1 MIVQGGTFPEH
12 KPMLHSYLCARTTV
26 DFGAQDLITRRRKMR
41 ARVLCALLTLLLIAV
56 PTTIL
61 LVSCGGGGSGG
72 SSVAGSSG
80 TGTVAVSI
88 ADNPTDDYS
97 AIWVRIT
104 EVSLLP
110 GPVVIF
116 ESQAGKEINLLEHR
130 DNNDYLLK
138 VNYKV
143 PAGTYDKIRLKIS
156 DIWAEPKPGTAAVCT
171 DNIKLPSNKIDLNPQ
186 GTFKVTPGGTL
197 AIRLDFAANAAF
209 DLHPAGN
216 SGKCIFR
223 PVIFVDIG
231 EGIPVQKCPQVI
243 AGTIA
248 EITYNNTGQPVDF
261 VLERK
266 DNKDSVN
273 GHLTTD
279 VVVFDGDFVSPS
291 VLTFGQQVKVVGKF
305 DEHLVFQVSTVVI
318 GDVFTIKGD
327 VETDINFVD
336 ASMNVGQFTFN
347 PFQGEEILGPFEV
360 EVERGD
366 TSILIGCDQELQP
379 EDIQAG
385 MTARVIGKFITGDNV
400 LRAVAVFLK
409 PREISGILLSWNP
422 TADGNY
428 IIMDVD
434 GVTVYVPR
442 MSEPNFPYNQFYPI
456 YLEQDGLVP
465 LGLLCDT
472 RRVRVVLD
480 PYASNPLVAE
490 EVRVQAEPPEG
501 KTGTVTE
508 NNSPVLVLDKTQQ
521 VYVLPAATI
530 IDERPGG
537 DVTSVDDFVPGHN
550 LFYHGLDACTGDAN
564 NVDSYAFIVQVVP

>member
-1 MIVQGGTFPEH
+1 
-12 KPMLHSYLCARTTV
+12 
-26 DFGAQDLITRRRKMR
+26 MR
-41 ARVLCALLTLLLIAV
+41 GRVLTGVYALLLIAM
-56 PTTIL
+56 PITFF
-61 LVSCGGGGSGG
+61 LVGCGGGGGSGG
-72 SSVAGSSG
+72 SSGVGG

-88 ADNPTDDYS
+88 ADNPTDGYS
-97 AIWVRIT
+97 AIWVKIT

-116 ESQAGKEINLLEHR
+116 NSQDGKDVNLLEHR

-138 VNYKV
+138 VNYNV

-156 DIWAEPKPGTAAVCT
+156 DIWAESKDPTAECT
-171 DNIKLPSNKIDLNPQ
+171 DSIKLPSNKIDLNPQ

-197 AIRLDFAANAAF
+197 AIRLDFDANAAL

-231 EGIPVQKCPQVI
+231 EGITVQKCPQVI
-243 AGTIA
+243 AGTISN
-248 EITYNNTGQPVDF
+248 ITYGNTDQPIDF

-266 DNKDSVN
+266 DNKDTVN
-273 GHLTTD
+273 VHLTTD

-291 VLTFGQQVKVVGKF
+291 ALEVGQQVKVVGNF
-305 DEHLVFQVSTVVI
+305 DEHLLFQASTVVI

-327 VETDINFVD
+327 VKSGIQFVD
-336 ASMNVGQFTFN
+336 GSMNVGQFTFK
-347 PFQGEEILGPFEV
+347 PFNGEEILGELTV
-360 EVERGD
+360 EVQRGD
-366 TSILIGCDQELQP
+366 TSILIGCNQELQP
-379 EDIQAG
+379 EDIQEG
-385 MTARVIGKFITGDNV
+385 MTARVIGKFITADSV

-409 PREISGILLSWNP
+409 PREISGTLLSWNP

-442 MSEPNFPYNQFYPI
+442 MSEPNFPYNEFYPI

-472 RRVRVVLD
+472 RQVRVVLD

-501 KTGTVTE
+501 NTGAVVQ
-508 NNSPVLVLDKTQQ
+508 NNAPVIELDNSQK
-521 VYVLPAATI
+521 VYVLPGATI

-537 DVTSVDDFVPGHN
+537 AYTSVDDFVTGDK
-550 LFYHGLDACTGDAN
+550 LFYHGLNACAGDDKA
-564 NVDSYAFIVQVVP
+564 DSYAFIVQVVP

>member
-1 MIVQGGTFPEH
+1 
-12 KPMLHSYLCARTTV
+12 
-26 DFGAQDLITRRRKMR
+26 MR
-41 ARVLCALLTLLLIAV
+41 DRVLTGVCALLLIAM
-56 PTTIL
+56 PITFF
-61 LVSCGGGGSGG
+61 LVGCGGGGGSGG
-72 SSVAGSSG
+72 SSVVGGTG

-88 ADNPTDDYS
+88 ADNPTDGYS
-97 AIWVRIT
+97 AIWVKIT

-116 ESQAGKEINLLEHR
+116 NSQDGKDVNLLEHR

-156 DIWAEPKPGTAAVCT
+156 EIRAESNEPTAECT

-186 GTFKVTPGGTL
+186 GTFKVTPGGSLT
-197 AIRLDFAANAAF
+197 IRLDFDANAAL

-231 EGIPVQKCPQVI
+231 EGITVQKCPQVI
-243 AGTIA
+243 AGTIR
-248 EITYNNTGQPVDF
+248 EITYGNTDQPIDF
-261 VLERK
+261 LLERK

-273 GHLTTD
+273 VHLAAD

-291 VLTFGQQVKVVGKF
+291 VLTVEQQVKVVGKF
-305 DEHLVFQVSTVVI
+305 DEHLVFQGTTVVI

-327 VETDINFVD
+327 VDTDLHFVD
-336 ASMNVGQFTFN
+336 SSMDVGQFTFD
-347 PFQGEEILGPFEV
+347 PFSGEEILGPLEV
-360 EVERGD
+360 EVKRGD

-379 EDIQAG
+379 EDIQEG
-385 MTARVIGKFITGDNV
+385 MTARVIGKFITADSV

-409 PREISGILLSWNP
+409 PREISGTLLSWNP

-472 RRVRVVLD
+472 RQVRVVLD

-501 KTGTVTE
+501 NTGKVSE
-508 NNSPVLVLDKTQQ
+508 NNASVIVSDNSQK
-521 VYVLPAATI
+521 VYVLPGATI

-537 DVTSVDDFVPGHN
+537 TYTSVDDFVPGDN
-550 LFYHGLDACTGDAN
+550 LFYHGLNACAGDDKA
-564 NVDSYAFIVQVVP
+564 DSYAFIVQVVP

>member
-1 MIVQGGTFPEH
+1 
-12 KPMLHSYLCARTTV
+12 
-26 DFGAQDLITRRRKMR
+26 MR
-41 ARVLCALLTLLLIAV
+41 ARVLCALFTLLLIAV
-56 PTTIL
+56 PITFL
-61 LVSCGGGGSGG
+61 LVGCGGGGGSGG
-72 SSVAGSSG
+72 SSVTGNSG
-80 TGTVAVSI
+80 AGTVAVSI

-97 AIWVRIT
+97 KILIKIT

-116 ESQAGKEINLLEHR
+116 ESEEGKEINLLEHR

-138 VNYKV
+138 VNYDV
-143 PAGTYDKIRLKIS
+143 PARAYNKIRVKIS
-156 DIWAEPKPGTAAVCT
+156 EIRAEPKDWTAAVCT
-171 DNIKLPSNKIDLNPQ
+171 NNIKLPSNKIDLNPQ
-186 GTFKVTPGGTL
+186 GTFKVTRGGTL
-197 AIRLDFAANAAF
+197 AIRLDFDANTAF

-243 AGTIA
+243 AGTIGD
-248 EITYNNTGQPVDF
+248 ITYDNTGQAEDF

-266 DNKDSVN
+266 DNKDNVN
-273 GHLTTD
+273 VHLAAD
-279 VVVFDGDFVSPS
+279 VVVFDGNFVSSS
-291 VLTFGQQVKVVGKF
+291 VLYSELQVKVVGKF
-305 DEHLVFQVSTVVI
+305 DEHLVFQGTTVVV

-327 VETDINFVD
+327 VESDINFVD
-336 ASMNVGQFTFN
+336 GSMNVGQFTFN
-347 PFQGEEILGPFEV
+347 PFPGEEILDPFEV

-385 MTARVIGKFITGDNV
+385 MTARVIGKFIAGDSV

-409 PREISGILLSWNP
+409 PREISGTLLSWNP

-428 IIMDVD
+428 LIMDVD

-442 MSEPNFPYNQFYPI
+442 MSEPNFPYNKFYPI
-456 YLEQDGLVP
+456 YLENDGLVP

-472 RRVRVVLD
+472 RQVRAVLD

-501 KTGTVTE
+501 KNGTVDQ
-508 NNSPVLVLDKTQQ
+508 NDAPVLVLENGER
-521 VYVLPAATI
+521 VYFLPGATI
-530 IDERPGG
+530 VDERPGG
-537 DVTSVDDFVPGHN
+537 ADTSVDDLVQGDN
-550 LFYHGLDACTGDAN
+550 LFYHGLNACAGDTD
-564 NVDSYAFIVQVVP
+564 VDSYAFIVQVVE

>member
-1 MIVQGGTFPEH
+1 
-12 KPMLHSYLCARTTV
+12 
-26 DFGAQDLITRRRKMR
+26 MR
-41 ARVLCALLTLLLIAV
+41 ARVLCALFTLLLIAV
-56 PTTIL
+56 PITFL
-61 LVSCGGGGSGG
+61 LVSCGGGGGSGG

-97 AIWVRIT
+97 KILIKIT

-116 ESQAGKEINLLEHR
+116 ESEEGKEINLLEHR

-138 VNYKV
+138 VNYDV
-143 PAGTYDKIRLKIS
+143 PARAYNKIRLKIS
-156 DIWAEPKPGTAAVCT
+156 EIRAEPKDWTAPVCAN
-171 DNIKLPSNKIDLNPQ
+171 NIKLPSNKIDLNPQ
-186 GTFKVTPGGTL
+186 GTFKVTRGGTL
-197 AIRLDFAANAAF
+197 AIRLDFDANTAF

-243 AGTIA
+243 AGTIGD
-248 EITYNNTGQPVDF
+248 ITYDNTGQAEDF

-266 DNKDSVN
+266 DNKDNVN
-273 GHLTTD
+273 VHLAAD
-279 VVVFDGDFVSPS
+279 VVVFNGDFVSSS
-291 VLTFGQQVKVVGKF
+291 VLYKELQVKVVGKF
-305 DEHLVFQVSTVVI
+305 DEHLVFQGTTVVV

-327 VETDINFVD
+327 VQTDINFVD
-336 ASMNVGQFTFN
+336 GSMDVGQFTFN
-347 PFQGEEILGPFEV
+347 PFPGEEILDPFEV

-385 MTARVIGKFITGDNV
+385 MTARVIGKFIAGDSV

-409 PREISGILLSWNP
+409 PREISGTLLSWNP
-422 TADGNY
+422 TSNG
-428 IIMDVD
+428 IIINVD
-434 GVTVYVPR
+434 GVAILVRPTTPY
-442 MSEPNFPYNQFYPI
+442 FPDNYPI

-465 LGLLCDT
+465 LEFLCDT
-472 RRVRVVLD
+472 RQVRVILD

-501 KTGTVTE
+501 KTGKVVE
-508 NNSPVLVLDKTQQ
+508 NNAPVIVLDDNQQ
-521 VYVLPAATI
+521 VYVLPGATI
-530 IDERPGG
+530 LDERQGG
-537 DVTSVDDFVPGHN
+537 ADTSVDDFEPGDN
-550 LFYHGLDACTGDAN
+550 LFYHGLNACAGDTD
-564 NVDSYAFIVQVVP
+564 VDSYAFIVQVVE

>member
-1 MIVQGGTFPEH
+1 
-12 KPMLHSYLCARTTV
+12 
-26 DFGAQDLITRRRKMR
+26 MR
-41 ARVLCALLTLLLIAV
+41 ARVLCTLFTLLLIAV
-56 PTTIL
+56 PITFL
-61 LVSCGGGGSGG
+61 LVNCGGGGSGG
-72 SSVAGSSG
+72 SSGAGSSG

-97 AIWVRIT
+97 KILIKIT

-116 ESQAGKEINLLEHR
+116 KSEEGKEINLLEHR

-138 VNYKV
+138 VNYHV
-143 PAGTYDKIRLKIS
+143 PARTYNKIRLKIS
-156 DIWAEPKPGTAAVCT
+156 EISAEPKADEPAVCS

-186 GTFKVTPGGTL
+186 GTFRVTPGGTL
-197 AIRLDFAANAAF
+197 SIRLDFAANTAF
-209 DLHPAGN
+209 DLHTAGN

-243 AGTIA
+243 AGTIRD
-248 EITYNNTGQPVDF
+248 ITYDNTGQPEDF
-261 VLERK
+261 VLERR

-273 GHLTTD
+273 VHLTTD

-291 VLTFGQQVKVVGKF
+291 YLKVGRQVKVVGKF
-305 DEHLVFQVSTVVI
+305 DEYLVFQGTTVVI

-327 VETDINFVD
+327 VESDIDFVD
-336 ASMNVGQFTFN
+336 GSMNVGQFTFN
-347 PFQGEEILGPFEV
+347 PFQGEEISGKFEV
-360 EVERGD
+360 EVQRGS

-385 MTARVIGKFITGDNV
+385 MRARVIGKFITADNV

-409 PREISGILLSWNP
+409 PREISGSLVSWNP

-428 IIMDVD
+428 LIMDVD

-442 MSEPNFPYNQFYPI
+442 TTEPNFPYNQFYPI
-456 YLEQDGLVP
+456 YLENDGLVP

-472 RRVRVVLD
+472 RQVRIILD

-501 KTGTVTE
+501 KNGTVDQ
-508 NNSPVLVLDKTQQ
+508 NDAPVLVLTNSER
-521 VYVLPAATI
+521 VYFLPGATI
-530 IDERPGG
+530 LDQTPEG
-537 DVTSVDDFVPGHN
+537 DANSVDDIVPGDN
-550 LFYHGLDACTGDAN
+550 LFYHGLNACADDL
-564 NVDSYAFIVQVVP
+564 NVDFYAFIVQVVE

>member
-1 MIVQGGTFPEH
+1 
-12 KPMLHSYLCARTTV
+12 
-26 DFGAQDLITRRRKMR
+26 MR
-41 ARVLCALLTLLLIAV
+41 GRVLTGVYALLLIAM
-56 PTTIL
+56 PITFF
-61 LVSCGGGGSGG
+61 LVGCGGGGGSGG
-72 SSVAGSSG
+72 SSGVGG

-88 ADNPTDDYS
+88 ADNPTDGYS
-97 AIWVRIT
+97 AIWVKIT

-116 ESQAGKEINLLEHR
+116 NSQDGKDVNLLEHR

-138 VNYKV
+138 VNYNV

-156 DIWAEPKPGTAAVCT
+156 DIWAESKDPTAECT
-171 DNIKLPSNKIDLNPQ
+171 DSIKLPSNKIDLNPQ

-197 AIRLDFAANAAF
+197 TIRLDFDANAAL

-231 EGIPVQKCPQVI
+231 EGIPVQRCPQVI
-243 AGTIA
+243 AGTIS
-248 EITYNNTGQPVDF
+248 EITYGNTDQPIDF

-273 GHLTTD
+273 VHLAAD

-291 VLTFGQQVKVVGKF
+291 YLEVGQQVKVVGKF
-305 DEHLVFQVSTVVI
+305 DEHLVFQASTVVI

-327 VETDINFVD
+327 VEKSFSLLPGSQDIGRFAFD
-336 ASMNVGQFTFN
+336 
-347 PFQGEEILGPFEV
+347 PFRGEEILGPLEV
-360 EVERGD
+360 EVKRSD
-366 TSILIGCDQELQP
+366 TSILIGCDQGLQP
-379 EDIQAG
+379 EDIQEG
-385 MTARVIGKFITGDNV
+385 MTARVIGKYITGDNV

-409 PREISGILLSWNP
+409 PREISGTLLSWNP

-442 MSEPNFPYNQFYPI
+442 LSEPNFPYNQFYPI

-472 RRVRVVLD
+472 RQVRVVLD
-480 PYASNPLVAE
+480 PYASKPLVAE

-501 KTGTVTE
+501 NTGKVSE
-508 NNSPVLVLDKTQQ
+508 NNAPVIVLDNSQK
-521 VYVLPAATI
+521 VYVLPGATI

-537 DVTSVDDFVPGHN
+537 AYTSVDDFVPGDN
-550 LFYHGLDACTGDAN
+550 LFYHGLNACAGDDKA
-564 NVDSYAFIVQVVP
+564 DSYAFIVQVVP

>member
-1 MIVQGGTFPEH
+1 
-12 KPMLHSYLCARTTV
+12 
-26 DFGAQDLITRRRKMR
+26 MR
-41 ARVLCALLTLLLIAV
+41 ARVLCALFTLLLVAV
-56 PTTIL
+56 PITFL
-61 LVSCGGGGSGG
+61 LLSCGGGGGSGG

-97 AIWVRIT
+97 EIWIKIT

-116 ESQAGKEINLLEHR
+116 ESEEGKEINLLEHR

-138 VNYKV
+138 VNYDV
-143 PAGTYDKIRLKIS
+143 PARVYDKIRLKIS
-156 DIWAEPKPGTAAVCT
+156 EIRAEPKDGVAAECT

-197 AIRLDFAANAAF
+197 AIRLDFDANTAF
-209 DLHPAGN
+209 DLHPAGK

-231 EGIPVQKCPQVI
+231 EGIAVQKCPQVI
-243 AGTIA
+243 AGTITK
-248 EITYNNTGQPVDF
+248 ITYGNMGQPVGF

-266 DNKDSVN
+266 DNNDRVKV
-273 GHLTTD
+273 HLATD
-279 VVVFDGDFVSPS
+279 AVVFYDDFVSPS
-291 VLTFGQQVKVVGKF
+291 DLVVGQQVKIVGKF
-305 DEHLVFQVSTVVI
+305 DEYLVFQASTVVI
-318 GDVFTIKGD
+318 GDVFTVKGD
-327 VETDINFVD
+327 VNKDIEFVD
-336 ASMNVGQFTFN
+336 GSMNVGRFEFI
-347 PFQGEEILGPFEV
+347 PFLGEEISGKVDV
-360 EVERGD
+360 EVQRGS

-379 EDIQAG
+379 EDIQTG
-385 MTARVIGKFITGDNV
+385 MRARVIGKFITGDSV

-409 PREISGILLSWNP
+409 PREISGTLQSWNP

-442 MSEPNFPYNQFYPI
+442 MSEPNFPDNQFYPI
-456 YLEQDGLVP
+456 YIEQDGLVP

-472 RRVRVVLD
+472 RQVRVVLD
-480 PYASNPLVAE
+480 PYASNPLVAK

-501 KTGTVTE
+501 QTGTVAQ
-508 NNSPVLVLDKTQQ
+508 NKAPVIVLDDNQQ
-521 VYVLPAATI
+521 VYVLPGATI

-537 DVTSVDDFVPGHN
+537 ADTSVDDFVPGDN
-550 LFYHGLDACTGDAN
+550 LFYHGLNGCADDLNADF
-564 NVDSYAFIVQVVP
+564 YAFIVQVVP